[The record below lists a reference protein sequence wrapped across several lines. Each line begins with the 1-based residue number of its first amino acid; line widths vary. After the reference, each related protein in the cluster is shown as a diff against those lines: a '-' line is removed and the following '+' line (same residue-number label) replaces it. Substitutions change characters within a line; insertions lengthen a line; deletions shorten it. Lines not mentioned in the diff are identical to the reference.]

1 MSYENT
7 LTLRGLSHHIQHA
20 LGRAL
25 AANYWVRVEI
35 HRLNVYGGT
44 GHAYLELVEKEN
56 GRVVAKMSGTLWRD
70 TYRMVSNQ
78 FQSVTGEPFRDGMQ
92 VLMQVQV
99 RYHEL
104 YGLSLNVLQVDP
116 NYSLGQ
122 MARMRL
128 ETISRL
134 QQEGL
139 FNNNRS
145 LPLPETLTRIAVISG
160 ASSKGY
166 KDFLHKVIDY
176 TERYKLRIAITL
188 FPALLDGQNAI
199 DTIPRQMTAIEK
211 QASDFDAIC
220 IIRGGG
226 GEVGISA
233 FDHYQLA
240 AAVCSSTLPVFTGIG
255 HATNETVTELVAH
268 KNGITP
274 TDVATFIGQHLL
286 DAVGEL
292 ELNIEK
298 TFRFAQEQV
307 FDAFQHL
314 HNTSGNL
321 EQVVKNKLL
330 VERSELRELGMR
342 VVVLPKRNI
351 ALAHQ
356 TLKTKTLQ
364 LEKLSERL
372 LLAGQQQM
380 ANATHQISKHYQAKI
395 SMALQELQQMDDK
408 VKLLDPLQVLKR
420 GYSITRVE
428 GKAVKSAT
436 ALAIGTEIE
445 TELFEGTFTS
455 KITEKN
461 E

>member
-7 LTLRGLSHHIQHA
+7 LTLKGLSYHIQHA
-20 LGRAL
+20 LSVAL

-70 TYRMVSNQ
+70 TYRMVAKQ
-78 FQSVTGEPFRDGMQ
+78 FQSVTGEPFRDGLQ

-128 ETISRL
+128 ETINRL

-139 FNNNRS
+139 FDKNRR

-199 DTIPRQMTAIEK
+199 DTIPQQMTTIEN

-240 AAVCSSTLPVFTGIG
+240 AAVCKSSLPVFTGIG

-292 ELNIEK
+292 ELQIEK

-314 HNTSGNL
+314 HNQSSKL

-356 TLKTKTLQ
+356 TLETKRVQ
-364 LEKLSERL
+364 LDRLSERL
-372 LLAGQQQM
+372 LVAGQHHIEK
-380 ANATHQISKHYQAKI
+380 ASHQITKQYQI
-395 SMALQELQQMDDK
+395 QIGTALQQLQQIEEK

-428 GKAVKSAT
+428 GKAVKSST
-436 ALAIGTEIE
+436 NLAVGTEIE
-445 TELFEGTFTS
+445 TELFEGTFKS
-455 KITEKN
+455 KITKKN